1 MDESPVLEEWDPS
14 VDVLHSER
22 DSDTVTTAKQ
32 DSGGSSEG
40 AAPAPPT
47 LPRDPEFQAVGC

>member
-1 MDESPVLEEWDPS
+1 MDESPVLEGDPS
-14 VDVLHSER
+14 VDVLHS